1 MKQERLMSE
10 KSCEALEK
18 LRDSIDD
25 VDSQLIELLAQRL
38 ALVAHVGDVKSEAG
52 VPIYAP
58 EREAAMLKKRRK
70 EADDAGIGG
79 DLIEDVL
86 RRLMRESYHR
96 EKDTGFKCL
105 NPTLGNV
112 VIIGGNGKLGGV
124 FKRML
129 ELSDYQVDVLDKD
142 DWHKSDE
149 LFVNA
154 GLVIV
159 SVPINL
165 TLSVIDKL
173 NKLPKNCILAD
184 LTSTKANP
192 LTHMLAVHDGPV
204 LGLHPMFGPDIASL
218 AKQVI
223 IYCDGRQSDKYQWLL
238 EQMTIWGA
246 KLTLAD
252 ANEHDGAMTLVQSM
266 RHFTTFVY
274 GQHLA
279 AENPNMEQLLEFS
292 SPIYRLELAMVGRLF
307 AQDSQLYADIIFS
320 STDNTK
326 MFSRYLSRFEA
337 ANSMLING
345 DREGFIEKFN
355 DVSQWFGDYSQQFLD
370 ESKHLLMKAHDS
382 RAV

>member
-1 MKQERLMSE
+1 MSE
-10 KSCEALEK
+10 KSCEALDK
-18 LRDSIDD
+18 LRDAIDD
-25 VDSQLIELLAQRL
+25 VDGQLIELLAKRL
-38 ALVAHVGDVKSEAG
+38 ALVAEVGEVKSEAG

-58 EREAAMLKKRRK
+58 KREAAMLSKRRQ

-86 RRLMRESYHR
+86 RRMMRESYHR

-105 NPTLGNV
+105 KPSLGQV
-112 VIIGGNGKLGGV
+112 VIIGGDGKLGRV

-129 ELSDYQVDVLDKD
+129 QLSGYNVDVLEKD
-142 DWHKSDE
+142 DWDRQDQLLSN
-149 LFVNA
+149 V
-154 GLVIV
+154 GMVIV

-165 TLSVIDKL
+165 TTTIIDKL
-173 NKLPKNCILAD
+173 ANLPSDCILVD
-184 LTSTKANP
+184 LTSTKEKP
-192 LTHMLAVHDGPV
+192 LTHMLAAHDGPV
-204 LGLHPMFGPDIASL
+204 LGLHPMFGPDVASL

-223 IYCDGRQSDKYQWLL
+223 IYCHGRHQEQYQWFLD
-238 EQMTIWGA
+238 QMSIWGA

-252 ANEHDGAMTLVQSM
+252 AKEHDAAMTLVQGM

-320 STDNTK
+320 SNDNTK
-326 MFSRYLSRFEA
+326 MFSRYLSRFET
-337 ANSMLING
+337 ANTMLLNG
-345 DREGFIEKFN
+345 DRAGFISAFE

>member
-1 MKQERLMSE
+1 MSE
-10 KSCEALEK
+10 KSCDALDK
-18 LRDSIDD
+18 LRDAIDD
-25 VDSQLIELLAQRL
+25 VDGKLIDLLAKRL
-38 ALVAHVGDVKSEAG
+38 ALVADVGEVKSEAG

-58 EREAAMLKKRRK
+58 EREAIMLGKRRA
-70 EADDAGIGG
+70 EAEIAGVGG
-79 DLIEDVL
+79 DLIEDIL

-96 EKDTGFKCL
+96 EKDVGFKCL
-105 NPTLGNV
+105 NPQLRDV
-112 VIIGGNGKLGGV
+112 VIIGGNGKLGTV

-129 ELSDYQVDVLDKD
+129 ELSGYNVKVLEKEQWDQ
-142 DWHKSDE
+142 SDA
-149 LFVNA
+149 LLSNA

-165 TLSVIDKL
+165 TLSIIDKL
-173 NKLPKNCILAD
+173 TNLPDDCILVD
-184 LTSTKANP
+184 LTSTKSKP
-192 LTHMLAVHDGPV
+192 LAHMLAVHQGPV

-223 IYCDGRQSDKYQWLL
+223 IYCDGRDSDKYQWLL
-238 EQMTIWGA
+238 EQISIWGA

-252 ANEHDGAMTLVQSM
+252 ANEHDGAMTLVQGM

-279 AENPNMEQLLEFS
+279 AENPNMDKLLEYS

-320 STDNTK
+320 SNENTK
-326 MFSRYLSRFEA
+326 MFSRYLARFEM
-337 ANSMLING
+337 ANTMLLSG
-345 DREGFIEKFN
+345 DREGFINAFQE
-355 DVSQWFGDYSQQFLD
+355 VSQWFGDYSQQFLD
-370 ESKHLLMKAHDS
+370 ESKNLLMKAHDS